1 MSSTKV
7 YTSFEDWWE
16 DRKVELKED
25 LSAAESQVSDPEIV
39 KIMQEILENI
49 KVSTRMSDYYN
60 DQNPGTR
67 H

>member
-16 DRKVELKED
+16 DRKAVLKQD
-25 LSAAESQVSDPEIV
+25 LSAAEKEVSDPEIV

-49 KVSTRMSDYYN
+49 KVSTRISDYYN
-60 DQNPGTR
+60 EQKPGE
-67 H
+67 